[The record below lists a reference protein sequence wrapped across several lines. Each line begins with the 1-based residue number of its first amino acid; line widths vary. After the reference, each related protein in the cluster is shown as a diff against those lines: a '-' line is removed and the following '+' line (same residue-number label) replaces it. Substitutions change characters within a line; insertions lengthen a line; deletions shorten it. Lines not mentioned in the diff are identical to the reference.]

1 MDSFIFFI
9 ILSFVM
15 AVLMFHMMNTGV
27 EFIVYLIIQQ
37 GVIVMFRLA
46 TVSISRAVLESI

>member
-1 MDSFIFFI
+1 
-9 ILSFVM
+9 M

>member
-46 TVSISRAVLESI
+46 KVSISRAVLESI